1 MVCTL
6 VGQLGEPEGA
16 VTDDHGGGQHTVR
29 VISIYATPWRYRG
42 SPRQGPE
49 EKLPLGPRL
58 EEFHYLFQEQLP
70 RPLYDEPLAADQLG
84 LLAPAGASAGSGRSG
99 TADLQIAKAQMW
111 LFYLPSDQVVAALDL
126 EFSSAPLDVDA
137 ALTTRVLEHCAF
149 DDFTV
154 DQVRLGEH
162 VAELAE
168 AEGCQAIK
176 EDVQALPGEF
186 RQKLP
191 PERHQIVFAP
201 RTEGGQPLTEAQV
214 EPILYRSEPPFR
226 PEFIDL
232 KRPAGLNPSGADK
245 VGLVT
250 PYTSLLVGHNQYIQ
264 NSVFLTAVQAVGTSA
279 RFRQIWHRTHAM
291 VSQFRARFQAEEV
304 GVQSRAGM
312 EELADE
318 LGNLELELSFS
329 VETSSDLGLLIPALR
344 SVSFHRELYAAM
356 ELQERAERVSRMFTR
371 LDSSINSE
379 LTAIGIREAKQDGR
393 RRLRWAFAI
402 NLLSILVV
410 PITVLLAFFGV
421 STKDVTDGFSIL
433 DFRHFRLEYILAG
446 ALALIPLA
454 AWLGAA
460 LVTGWQNSRD
470 EQARLLRSPGVAVAP
485 PPPAP
490 GPPARPAGG
499 ALAGAA
505 GAGQPAGRGP
515 AGRAPG

>member
-1 MVCTL
+1 V
-6 VGQLGEPEGA
+6 A
-16 VTDDHGGGQHTVR
+16 DDHGGGQHTVR

-49 EKLPLGPRL
+49 EKLPLGLRL

-70 RPLYDEPLAADQLG
+70 RPLYDEPLAAGQLG
-84 LLAPAGASAGSGRSG
+84 LLAPSGPGADGQNSDIRELDI
-99 TADLQIAKAQMW
+99 TTAQMW

-126 EFSSAPLDVDA
+126 EFRSPPLDVDA

-149 DDFTV
+149 DEFTV
-154 DQVRLGEH
+154 NGMRLGAH
-162 VAELAE
+162 VADLAE
-168 AEGCQAIK
+168 AEGCAAIK
-176 EDVQALPGEF
+176 EDRQVLPDDY
-186 RQKLP
+186 RWKLP

-201 RTEGGQPLTEAQV
+201 RTEGGQLGEAQA

-232 KRPAGLNPSGADK
+232 KRPEGLNPPGDDK

-250 PYTSLLVGHNQYIQ
+250 PYTSLLVGHNEYIH

-312 EELADE
+312 EDLADE

-379 LTAIGIREAKQDGR
+379 LTAIGIREARREAR
-393 RRLRWAFAI
+393 RRLRWAFAV
-402 NLLSILVV
+402 NLLSVVVV

-421 STKDVTDGFSIL
+421 STKDVDGGFSIL
-433 DFRHFRLEYILAG
+433 DFGHFRLEYILAG
-446 ALALIPLA
+446 ALALIPVA

-460 LVTGWQNSRD
+460 AVTTWQNARD
-470 EQARLLRSPGVAVAP
+470 EQVHSRPPEVAP
-485 PPPAP
+485 PPAPAP
-490 GPPARPAGG
+490 RLPAEP
-499 ALAGAA
+499 AA
-505 GAGQPAGRGP
+505 GARAGVTGEPPAHPDLR
-515 AGRAPG
+515 RSRH